1 MLQIKKIKEQLF
13 PRLLGFPEDVSQR
26 FADEMNDGLLLYD
39 PEHTNADG
47 VRMPRYHCLQCR
59 AYGEMSRDSQ
69 ICCPKCGNERFRPL
83 KKDRHDSNSR
93 RQYRLIQS
101 MGEYVLV
108 RDFVLY
114 VQENVE
120 KGIVTNN
127 EENFRLVLKNGEI
140 AAFKNAGAFA
150 GDAYVNEWRR
160 VNQIYEKHQA
170 VKTIVESC
178 AVYDDCLL
186 KGNDDKIALPIG
198 LLYDKLMEQAVEKRM
213 DSVPFPIVNFRD
225 PDFSLISKN
234 IKWTAKMVSEKIPN
248 SDEFKKTVSWCT
260 GCGKY
265 RETLRDKSHYYLDS
279 GERCLYCGSAVN
291 NVSAEASNYL
301 IDAAE
306 TEDESVVLSVMRVC
320 SYWNFDGELEFGV
333 DPKRVLEH
341 SIYLTNYIYIRSD
354 GQVYFYNDK
363 HKEIE
368 KLQAANC
375 NRRHTKMFY
384 YSERALIIRKN
395 KTVGRTG
402 FPKLADSNGNP
413 KYFERYRNMPCMEIF
428 AKMEMYALVVDII
441 ESDEKNIPQYMRK
454 TGKDSR
460 LGRLSKPQIN
470 SLRQSHCG
478 LNDIVAYMQ
487 VLNKD
492 PEALYSTFYEL
503 SSASHSRHVLDILRV
518 GVPTMTVEKI
528 QEYIRRVDDAQCCP
542 AAESMQLWSDYLRM
556 LKTLECDLTDNKLV
570 FPNSLKREHDKAA
583 RKVTQ
588 IKDEKLNQKFIE
600 RAEKNKW
607 LEYSSK
613 QLSVIVP
620 EDMAALYEEGR
631 KLSHCVGAYAQNV
644 ANGNSLIAFV
654 RRKEHM
660 NEPFCTVE
668 VRDKTIVQARGFSN
682 RPAVMIPGVRTFLEE
697 WSGSKGLEIAV

>member
-1 MLQIKKIKEQLF
+1 
-13 PRLLGFPEDVSQR
+13 
-26 FADEMNDGLLLYD
+26 
-39 PEHTNADG
+39 
-47 VRMPRYHCLQCR
+47 
-59 AYGEMSRDSQ
+59 
-69 ICCPKCGNERFRPL
+69 
-83 KKDRHDSNSR
+83 
-93 RQYRLIQS
+93 
-101 MGEYVLV
+101 
-108 RDFVLY
+108 
-114 VQENVE
+114 
-120 KGIVTNN
+120 
-127 EENFRLVLKNGEI
+127 
-140 AAFKNAGAFA
+140 
-150 GDAYVNEWRR
+150 
-160 VNQIYEKHQA
+160 
-170 VKTIVESC
+170 
-178 AVYDDCLL
+178 
-186 KGNDDKIALPIG
+186 
-198 LLYDKLMEQAVEKRM
+198 
-213 DSVPFPIVNFRD
+213 
-225 PDFSLISKN
+225 
-234 IKWTAKMVSEKIPN
+234 
-248 SDEFKKTVSWCT
+248 
-260 GCGKY
+260 
-265 RETLRDKSHYYLDS
+265 
-279 GERCLYCGSAVN
+279 
-291 NVSAEASNYL
+291 
-301 IDAAE
+301 
-306 TEDESVVLSVMRVC
+306 
-320 SYWNFDGELEFGV
+320 
-333 DPKRVLEH
+333 
-341 SIYLTNYIYIRSD
+341 
-354 GQVYFYNDK
+354 
-363 HKEIE
+363 
-368 KLQAANC
+368 
-375 NRRHTKMFY
+375 
-384 YSERALIIRKN
+384 
-395 KTVGRTG
+395 
-402 FPKLADSNGNP
+402 
-413 KYFERYRNMPCMEIF
+413 
-428 AKMEMYALVVDII
+428 MEMYALVVDII